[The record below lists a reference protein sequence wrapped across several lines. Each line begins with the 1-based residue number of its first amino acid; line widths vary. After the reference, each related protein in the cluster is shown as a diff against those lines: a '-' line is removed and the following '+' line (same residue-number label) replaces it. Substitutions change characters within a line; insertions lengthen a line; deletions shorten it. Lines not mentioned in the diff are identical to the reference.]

1 MMNNHISRHVRLV
14 LCLFVLS
21 MVVSCLLGCNAGA
34 PGLTAREVHRRHVDT
49 MKTGILQMQDDID
62 AVLMI
67 DRPSRL
73 SEKATR

>member
-1 MMNNHISRHVRLV
+1 MINNHISRHVRLV

-34 PGLTAREVHRRHVDT
+34 PGLTAREVHRRQVDSL
-49 MKTGILQMQDDID
+49 KTSMLQMQDDID
-62 AVLMI
+62 AILLI